1 MKPAACSLDLVTF
14 PLRGRQLIE
23 ASAGTGKTY
32 TLAALYVRLVLGH
45 GDAQSGFGRPLTP
58 PEIVVMTFTNAA
70 TQELRDRI
78 RTRLAE
84 AAALFAETGNAAQ
97 TVPSGDGFLLALRA
111 EYPPADWPLCA
122 RRLALAAEWMDE
134 AAVYTIHG
142 WCNRVLGDH
151 AFASGHLFSQE
162 LASEQSELLQE
173 ALRDYWRAEIVPLP
187 AALSARVAEHWPT
200 PAALGKELDNL
211 LGQREL
217 LAPSGSLV
225 EVFANMQAA
234 LAPRKAS
241 VAAWVDG
248 LEALLDAANA
258 QGRLN
263 GRMLRQQW
271 YEDWLQAVRA
281 WAADPFATRPE
292 LSKAAAERLTPG
304 GLRQAWK
311 GAPQAA
317 ELRVLQDQ
325 ALKDLEAV
333 TKNAPEADDFL
344 RERLLRHATH
354 AVATRLA
361 AMQQQRAEIGFDDLL
376 DSLDAALQGPH
387 GALLA
392 ATLRVRYP
400 VALVDEFQDTDPVQ
414 YRIFDAV
421 YAQSHAA
428 DHTLVLIGDP
438 KQAIYSFRGADFNT
452 YLAARS
458 SCQARHT
465 LTINY
470 RSTRAM
476 VAAVNAC
483 FEWGEQHA
491 DAGAFDLRRGG
502 NDPLPFERAEAR
514 GRAEVLEMAG
524 VPVAALTLAELPAA
538 ADKALGKGAYI
549 AAAADHAAAYIV
561 ALLAAGRSGRAGFR
575 AAAGGWRPLCP
586 GDIAVLVNTGREA
599 AVMRDELSQRGVRSV
614 YLSERDSVFRTPQAA
629 ELEFWLAACTRPDD
643 VRAVRAALATPLLAL
658 DWAALARL
666 ESDEFELEARVQQFR
681 LYRDLWRRHGVLAAV
696 QHLLHDFAVPARL
709 LSPEGARQGG
719 ERMLTDVLHLA
730 ELLQQAAGELD
741 GEAALL
747 RHLANLRQDDA
758 RHDAHTRRLESDAD
772 LVQVVTV
779 HKSKGLEYPLVL
791 LPFACA
797 ASNVG
802 EHGKNP
808 PRNAPAVLRVHD
820 DQGRAAL
827 RFERDADTLARRQR
841 EQLSEDLRKL
851 YVALTRARHACWLSV
866 AAVDC
871 GVPGAAWNY
880 LLAGDTAAI
889 GKHYG
894 KRLRALA
901 RTSADIAHVELPA
914 LAARTRLPA
923 IAADAQRGPAR
934 TALPRVAP
942 AWWVAS
948 YSALKTTAIGQAEG
962 GSAADSAREDTFR
975 EDREPP
981 VAAPALVAEANA
993 GEPLRRPAADTLHA
1007 FPRGAEAGTL
1017 LHDLLQWAC
1026 DTGFAEA
1033 LADPVRLR
1041 DIVARYCARRGWER
1055 WIDVVLAWLHAFIA
1069 APWPLPDVAT
1079 PLALVSLPPARAV
1092 AEMEFWFAI
1101 HQADTVRLDALV
1113 SAHVLPGQ
1121 PRPPLAPQS
1130 LNGMLKGFI
1139 DLVFEHAGRYYVA
1152 DYKSNALGVADS
1164 DYTRAAMQLE
1174 MAARRYDL
1182 QLALYLL
1189 ALHRHLRARLP
1200 DYDYDRHVGGAV
1212 YWFMRGG
1219 ACHVERPPR
1228 QLIEALDGAV
1238 RARAAWVQSPPV
1250 FPEAAS

>member
-1 MKPAACSLDLVTF
+1 MTPAARPLDLATF

-45 GDAQSGFGRPLTP
+45 GDAQSGFGRPLMP

-84 AAALFAETGNAAQ
+84 AAALFAVTENDAEVGLPA
-97 TVPSGDGFLLALRA
+97 DDFLLALRA

-151 AFASGHLFSQE
+151 AFASGHLFDQE
-162 LASEQSELLQE
+162 LASDQSELLQE
-173 ALRDYWRAEIVPLP
+173 AVRDYWRAEIVPLP
-187 AALSARVAEHWPT
+187 DKLSEAVAKNWAT
-200 PAALGKELDNL
+200 PEALGEELVRL
-211 LGQREL
+211 LGEREL
-217 LAPSGSLV
+217 LAPSGSLA

-234 LAPRKAS
+234 LAPRKAPM
-241 VAAWVDG
+241 AAWADE
-248 LEALLDAANA
+248 LEALFDAAHAKNKLR
-258 QGRLN
+258 GN
-263 GRMLRQQW
+263 RMRPDW
-271 YEDWLQAVRA
+271 YKGWLQAVRE
-281 WAADPFATRPE
+281 WAADPFAARPE
-292 LSKAAAERLTPG
+292 LSEAATTTLTPG
-304 GLRQAWK
+304 GLQQAWK
-311 GAPQAA
+311 GMPQDA
-317 ELRVLQDQ
+317 ELRNLQKHP
-325 ALKDLEAV
+325 ALRALEDLA
-333 TKNAPEADDFL
+333 KAPATDDFL

-354 AVATRLA
+354 AVAARLA

-376 DSLDAALQGPH
+376 DRLDAALQGPH

-421 YAQSHAA
+421 YAQAHAA
-428 DHTLVLIGDP
+428 DTALVLIGDP
-438 KQAIYSFRGADFNT
+438 KQAIYGFRGADFNT

-465 LTINY
+465 LATNY

-491 DAGAFDLRRGG
+491 NAGAFGLRRDGH
-502 NDPLPFERAEAR
+502 DPLPYERAVAR
-514 GRAEVLEMAG
+514 GRAEALEVNGA
-524 VPVAALTLAELPAA
+524 PVAALTLAELPAA
-538 ADKALGKGAYI
+538 TSDKALGKGAYI
-549 AAAADHAAAYIV
+549 DAAAAHAAAHIV
-561 ALLAAGRSGRAGFR
+561 TLLAAGREGRAVFR
-575 AAAGGWRPLCP
+575 AEEGGRRALSP
-586 GDIAVLVNTGREA
+586 GDIAVLVNTRREA
-599 AVMRDELSQRGVRSV
+599 AAVRDALSQRGVRSV
-614 YLSERDSVFRTPQAA
+614 YLSERDSVFQTSQAA
-629 ELEFWLAACTRPDD
+629 EVEFWLAACARPDD

-681 LYRDLWRRHGVLAAV
+681 LYRELWHRHGVLAAV
-696 QHLLHDFAVPARL
+696 QRLLHDFAVPARL
-709 LSPEGARQGG
+709 LSPEGARKGG

-747 RHLANLRQDDA
+747 RHLANLRQGDV

-779 HKSKGLEYPLVL
+779 HKSKGLEYPLVF

-802 EHGKNP
+802 EYRKQA
-808 PRNAPAVLRVHD
+808 PRNAPAALRVHD
-820 DQGRAAL
+820 DEGNAEL

-866 AAVDC
+866 AAVDS
-871 GVPGAAWNY
+871 GVPGSAWNY
-880 LLAGDTAAI
+880 LLAGDTAAV
-889 GKHYG
+889 GKVYG
-894 KRLRALA
+894 KRLKALA
-901 RTSADIAHVELPA
+901 RSSSDIVHVELPA
-914 LAARTRLPA
+914 LAASTRLPPS
-923 IAADAQRGPAR
+923 AADSARGPAR
-934 TALPRVAP
+934 IALPRVAP
-942 AWWVAS
+942 AWWVTS
-948 YSALKTTAIGQAEG
+948 HSALKTTSASGLDEG
-962 GSAADSAREDTFR
+962 KSAADSAREDTFR
-975 EDREPP
+975 EDREP
-981 VAAPALVAEANA
+981 VAAPALAAVAVA
-993 GEPLRRPAADTLHA
+993 GDQPVRRPAADTIHA
-1007 FPRGAEAGTL
+1007 FPRGDEAGTL

-1033 LADPVRLR
+1033 LADPARLR

-1055 WIDVVLAWLHAFIA
+1055 WIEVVHAWLQAFIA
-1069 APWPLPDVAT
+1069 APWPLPDAT
-1079 PLALVSLPPARAV
+1079 PLALVALSPARAV

-1113 SAHVLPGQ
+1113 SAHVFPGQ

-1139 DLVFEHAGRYYVA
+1139 DLVFEHGGRYYVA
-1152 DYKSNALGVADS
+1152 DYKSNTLGVTDS
-1164 DYTRAAMQLE
+1164 DYTAAAMQLE

-1212 YWFMRGG
+1212 YWFMRG
-1219 ACHVERPPR
+1219 AASHIERPPR
-1228 QLIEALDGAV
+1228 ALIEAMDGAV
-1238 RARAAWVQSPPV
+1238 SAP
-1250 FPEAAS
+1250 